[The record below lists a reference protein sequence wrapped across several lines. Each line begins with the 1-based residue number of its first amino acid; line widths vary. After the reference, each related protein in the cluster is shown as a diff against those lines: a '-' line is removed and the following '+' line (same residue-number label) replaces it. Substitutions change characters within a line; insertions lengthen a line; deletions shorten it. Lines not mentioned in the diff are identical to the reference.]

1 MSHPPQGADQGA
13 IYGCAPDVGA
23 GDRGDDDG
31 MLNLTPGTRQFIRH
45 YAEMLVAMFGG
56 MLVLGIPAELGL
68 RAIGTSSSELQTDAP
83 AVALLGMA
91 VIMTVPMVAWM
102 RHRGHAWQPSNEM
115 AASMF
120 LPTFGVIAL
129 MWGGVIEDFH
139 TLMMLEHVVMLP
151 SMLIAMLLRRDEYS
165 SHAHHATA

>member
-1 MSHPPQGADQGA
+1 MTHS
-13 IYGCAPDVGA
+13 
-23 GDRGDDDG
+23 
-31 MLNLTPGTRQFIRH
+31 TRQFTRH
-45 YAEMLVAMFGG
+45 YAEMVAAMFAG
-56 MLVLGIPAELGL
+56 MLILGLPAEMAL
-68 RAIGTSSSELQTDAP
+68 RALGTGSAELQADAP

-102 RHRGHAWQPSNEM
+102 RHRGHAWQPCNEM

-129 MWGGVIEDFH
+129 MWGGVIADFH

-151 SMLIAMLLRRDEYS
+151 SMLVAMLLRRDEYS
-165 SHAHHATA
+165 CHHATA